1 MSFFRHGEIYHY
13 DEGATPQDHAL
24 AHRNDEFPAGY
35 SSAGCSPAVP
45 ASASPASAIILSFT
59 ANAKTFAANG
69 KLSLISL
76 SQLRGAVGRLSPSI
90 FGSQSGTSI
99 ASCDPPCVLRRLC
112 IHCGYPTTIPHPC
125 SSCSES
131 LGLSSTFRGIFAAD
145 LRQPTEAHDLEPLHS
160 FTRSTVPILPPFVD
174 CEAERTDRI
183 AFRAESEFRCV
194 PQKPDQSYSVDTLAH
209 EFCPPSSS
217 KRNLRLTRSPA
228 NTSI

>member
-76 SQLRGAVGRLSPSI
+76 SQLRGAVGCLSRFPSK
-90 FGSQSGTSI
+90 
-99 ASCDPPCVLRRLC
+99 
-112 IHCGYPTTIPHPC
+112 
-125 SSCSES
+125 
-131 LGLSSTFRGIFAAD
+131 D
-145 LRQPTEAHDLEPLHS
+145 LYLE
-160 FTRSTVPILPPFVD
+160 LPV
-174 CEAERTDRI
+174 
-183 AFRAESEFRCV
+183 S
-194 PQKPDQSYSVDTLAH
+194 
-209 EFCPPSSS
+209 
-217 KRNLRLTRSPA
+217 
-228 NTSI
+228 

>member
-76 SQLRGAVGRLSPSI
+76 SQLRGAVGDLSRIPKSRFEI
-90 FGSQSGTSI
+90 VRKIGFRRADSGSGDSMPMQ
-99 ASCDPPCVLRRLC
+99 
-112 IHCGYPTTIPHPC
+112 
-125 SSCSES
+125 
-131 LGLSSTFRGIFAAD
+131 
-145 LRQPTEAHDLEPLHS
+145 LRQG
-160 FTRSTVPILPPFVD
+160 
-174 CEAERTDRI
+174 
-183 AFRAESEFRCV
+183 
-194 PQKPDQSYSVDTLAH
+194 
-209 EFCPPSSS
+209 
-217 KRNLRLTRSPA
+217 
-228 NTSI
+228 